1 MNEPISQG
9 GTYREKVSKAT
20 TVSYDERPLMTF
32 VHVLIVTSTKLLFP
46 LTVIGICI
54 LFFLIWQS
62 LGWYLDWTGE
72 KPRSSSLDTIDYYKL
87 YIDWTG
93 KKTMPSYLDTIDH
106 YKLYLDWT
114 GKNIGQLPGHNRTLQ
129 TVPRLDW

>member
-46 LTVIGICI
+46 LTVIGICTDND
-54 LFFLIWQS
+54 
-62 LGWYLDWTGE
+62 YLAII
-72 KPRSSSLDTIDYYKL
+72 RL
-87 YIDWTG
+87 
-93 KKTMPSYLDTIDH
+93 
-106 YKLYLDWT
+106 
-114 GKNIGQLPGHNRTLQ
+114 
-129 TVPRLDW
+129 VPRLDWRKT